1 MDIEFKQVE
10 VANLFKIPF
19 FSVKSGEKVLIQG
32 PSGRGKTTLLH
43 LIGGLLQPDK
53 GQITVGGK
61 DLHSFSDSELSQL
74 RRQDI
79 GFVFQKLNLIE
90 HLTTLENL
98 KLSSVLDD
106 QELMDLLKQVKL
118 EDKASQWAG
127 KLSLG
132 EQQRLAVTRVLAQDP
147 RLILAD
153 EPTSSLDEA
162 NAHNIIELLLLASR
176 GQKKTLIVV
185 SHDKRLHSA
194 FDRVVEL
201 EDIFA

>member
-1 MDIEFKQVE
+1 MEIEFTDVE
-10 VANLFKIPF
+10 VANLFKIPLF
-19 FSVKSGEKVLIQG
+19 KIRSGEKLLIQG

-43 LIGGLLQPDK
+43 LIGGLLQPDL

-61 DLHSFSDSELSQL
+61 NLRSLSDTELSQW

-98 KLSSVLDD
+98 KLSSIKEDE
-106 QELMDLLKQVKL
+106 ELLSLLKKVRL

-162 NAHNIIELLLLASR
+162 NAQNVIDLLLLASK
-176 GQKKTLIVV
+176 GPKTLVVV
-185 SHDKRLHSA
+185 SHDKRLHSF
-194 FDRVVEL
+194 FDRVVDL